1 MHSNCCFCLF
11 RENQTFFSDVPWR
24 NRLYALREKVRWS
37 CGAGLV
43 FLLGIARIELNYCI
57 PFGAQSSDRYWSN
70 LIPLCLFYL
79 RFPGSKLVWEFF
91 LIPNHVLI
99 SAFFF
104 QCKSWNSSWSW
115 NKLPLKNPLSF
126 KNIRHLTL
134 SMSDC
139 LTSNSLR
146 AGSFRGF
153 GGGKWGTFSP
163 PALPA
168 PPTSLLAGYTSNQAQ
183 DSFCVC

>member
-1 MHSNCCFCLF
+1 MH
-11 RENQTFFSDVPWR
+11 
-24 NRLYALREKVRWS
+24 
-37 CGAGLV
+37 
-43 FLLGIARIELNYCI
+43 I
-57 PFGAQSSDRYWSN
+57 
-70 LIPLCLFYL
+70 
-79 RFPGSKLVWEFF
+79 
-91 LIPNHVLI
+91 
-99 SAFFF
+99 FF

-146 AGSFRGF
+146 AGSFGGF

-163 PALPA
+163 P
-168 PPTSLLAGYTSNQAQ
+168 PPFQPPQRACSQATLATRHKIHFAFVRSETVELTKNHPDNMVPKVAKVFRRKRKTTSKLL
-183 DSFCVC
+183 